1 MKLKILI
8 LGIFALVCVSE
19 QRKSYNGYQVVRT
32 ENIDSQNKI
41 IELIKF
47 VEHDKDN
54 SYDFGVNPRI
64 VGNHATIMAAPGTIS
79 KLLDFLKEQD
89 ISAEV
94 IMKDVGDMLK
104 KENNNNKLF
113 RRHKNTDFAIDWYN
127 YYGVN
132 DIYTFLHQVRKGKE
146 DFVSVV
152 KYGTSYE
159 GRDLNLIKIEKAGP
173 GAPNIFI
180 EGGIHAREWISPS
193 MTTYIIYSLL
203 GKPENANYLNQ
214 FNFHIIPSAN
224 PDGYEFTRNDTRF
237 WRKTRSYIPNSH
249 CRGVDP
255 NRNWGFHWHESGVSD
270 DPCSSIYPGSR
281 PFSEIEVE
289 SIRKYVLALSPT
301 PIMSLC
307 IHSAAELF
315 LYPYG
320 YAVGAFTDN
329 HAELEELGQQ
339 AASALNAV
347 HGSKFGVIN
356 AAAFWPGAGAAD
368 DWYAGVLG
376 SRFVYT
382 IELRKGEG
390 NIFDLPT
397 EEITPSGEELWEGIK
412 VMLNKAHEVSLE

>member
-113 RRHKNTDFAIDWYN
+113 RL
-127 YYGVN
+127 N

-180 EGGIHAREWISPS
+180 EGVCWRSRK
-193 MTTYIIYSLL
+193 MQII
-203 GKPENANYLNQ
+203 
-214 FNFHIIPSAN
+214 
-224 PDGYEFTRNDTRF
+224 
-237 WRKTRSYIPNSH
+237 
-249 CRGVDP
+249 
-255 NRNWGFHWHESGVSD
+255 
-270 DPCSSIYPGSR
+270 
-281 PFSEIEVE
+281 
-289 SIRKYVLALSPT
+289 
-301 PIMSLC
+301 
-307 IHSAAELF
+307 
-315 LYPYG
+315 
-320 YAVGAFTDN
+320 
-329 HAELEELGQQ
+329 
-339 AASALNAV
+339 
-347 HGSKFGVIN
+347 
-356 AAAFWPGAGAAD
+356 
-368 DWYAGVLG
+368 
-376 SRFVYT
+376 
-382 IELRKGEG
+382 
-390 NIFDLPT
+390 
-397 EEITPSGEELWEGIK
+397 
-412 VMLNKAHEVSLE
+412 